1 MTPEE
6 WLMQAITTLE
16 EKNQVID
23 DWRGKGSIAYNTGA
37 YFPAS
42 ASVPCACWFR
52 DSRRARLGRS
62 APANR
67 VDDIGARS
75 AVRV

>member
-1 MTPEE
+1 
-6 WLMQAITTLE
+6 MQAITTLE

-42 ASVPCACWFR
+42 GDVPYAYWNR
-52 DSRRARLGRS
+52 GDRQADLGGS
-62 APANR
+62 DPTNR
-67 VDDIGARS
+67 NDDIGARS